1 MGSPKKQAQGGL
13 GSVEP
18 NDIMVWGSAS
28 AGIHNIEVETLSFVG
43 PALGRMREAESMNA
57 DQTRLAT
64 GGIRSGVAQ
73 EWEQESA
80 GAATPKKVGSG
91 RKEDGT

>member
-43 PALGRMREAESMNA
+43 PRWAECRM
-57 DQTRLAT
+57 Q
-64 GGIRSGVAQ
+64 IQ
-73 EWEQESA
+73 
-80 GAATPKKVGSG
+80 
-91 RKEDGT
+91 